1 MNYNEVYVVEEK
13 FDRGV
18 WDTVWEGDAATEAD
32 ALHAMNEAS
41 VGRAGS
47 WRVVRRM
54 EVTVGT
60 ISKARP

>member
-1 MNYNEVYVVEEK
+1 VNYTEVYLVRERLEN
-13 FDRGV
+13 GT
-18 WDTVWEGDAATEAD
+18 WITVWEGDAATEAG
-32 ALHAMNEAS
+32 ALLVMNEAS

-54 EVTVGT
+54 DVTVGT